1 MSSLRSRQFLSALA
15 IIFLG
20 ILLLGSVLYYVT
32 QHKMLKDEESS
43 LSEAGLEL
51 MGFLDFKEGKFII
64 DNSSKNDF
72 LAFLIKNEF
81 SKLTSEKFAYIQHN
95 DSGNIVW
102 HSKISFSISV
112 GQLFKFIWDD
122 TAGSHG

>member
-20 ILLLGSVLYYVT
+20 IILLGSVLYYVT

-43 LSEAGLEL
+43 LSESGLEL
-51 MGFLDFKEGKFII
+51 MGFLDFKEGKFGI
-64 DNSSKNDF
+64 DTNSKNDF

-81 SKLTSEKFAYIQHN
+81 SKLGCTYSVYSDNSYTVVEMNGIEKNFDKALHLLLKHLI
-95 DSGNIVW
+95 
-102 HSKISFSISV
+102 K
-112 GQLFKFIWDD
+112 
-122 TAGSHG
+122 